1 MRKTTGAVRKNE
13 SAATGTDR
21 IWMAP
26 GVLVLFVL
34 VFTLVLTTP
43 WPDSEAAPEE
53 EEEQA
58 GELRMP
64 DLGKS
69 AEMERMLQE
78 LRQRSPLPGETAGE
92 PGQPDELDLQLT
104 PSTSASTNEA
114 ARGEAASGEAA
125 REAAP
130 EEKSR
135 PVLSSSF
142 RAKIVERGSAEL
154 RMAGDLVFETRAEEE
169 NVLLSPMI
177 TGKPV
182 LGSKLSYAVVTQEA
196 EEATQVPQGLYLFDE
211 EGRQKHFLRV
221 PDTKHLSAVYLSPDM
236 SLLAVDVGIRV
247 NHVLH
252 LYDYPSLFEL
262 EKRIS
267 YYPDARLIARAQH
280 DEMVRRNVAAEE
292 AKAEAQA
299 KAEGRRQRKK
309 AAQKPQSRSQSGA
322 RDVFESSPLAWFDGH
337 TLVYRILDL
346 DTARPCGY
354 EPCGVV
360 SIRSYAPD
368 TATERLL
375 CAGTELCDCQLAG
388 LKKSN
393 RGRDGL
399 AQVGMQ
405 CTRNITEWRE
415 RTNKKTTVTLEVP
428 VQ

>member
-13 SAATGTDR
+13 GAFAGTDR

-43 WPDSEAAPEE
+43 WPNSEAAPEE

-64 DLGKS
+64 DLDKS
-69 AEMERMLQE
+69 EEMERMLQE
-78 LRQRSPLPGETAGE
+78 LRQRSPLPGETVGE
-92 PGQPDELDLQLT
+92 PENPDELDLLLT

-114 ARGEAASGEAA
+114 ARGEAAEEAA
-125 REAAP
+125 QQ
-130 EEKSR
+130 EKSR

-142 RAKIVERGSAEL
+142 RAKIVERGPAEL
-154 RMAGDLVFETRAEEE
+154 HLVGDLVFETRVEEE

-177 TGKPV
+177 IGKPV

-196 EEATQVPQGLYLFDE
+196 EEATLVPQGLYLFDE

-221 PDTKHLSAVYLSPDM
+221 PDTKHLSAVYLSPDK

-267 YYPDARLIARAQH
+267 YYPDTRLIARAQH
-280 DEMVRRNVAAEE
+280 DEMVRRNVEAEE

-309 AAQKPQSRSQSGA
+309 AAQKSRSRSQSST

-346 DTARPCGY
+346 DTARPCSY

-368 TATERLL
+368 TETERLL

-415 RTNKKTTVTLEVP
+415 RTNKKTTLTLEVP